1 MACPSSILSPAS
13 TYTSVTSSPAG
24 TMTFSGSSDSRAPVP
39 DTCWLRSARMT
50 CADTTEP
57 SPSSAASDPNMGEEP
72 AASVFP
78 LCPLFKNADFAP
90 QPTNATA
97 ARIAIAFA
105 GVGILFIFP
114 NAISRVSFLC
124 NIFNLYCF
132 YVRLPHIF
140 LLSAVYY
147 TKNQHLFVIPTG
159 MNPHSIYLMTEFY
172 TSLERSYSSLEK
184 FYRPYGKIL

>member
-90 QPTNATA
+90 QPTSATA
-97 ARIAIAFA
+97 ARIARSMA
-105 GVGILFIFP
+105 GRRS
-114 NAISRVSFLC
+114 ASS
-124 NIFNLYCF
+124 
-132 YVRLPHIF
+132 IF
-140 LLSAVYY
+140 LSGCMPCSHITAASHAAANAPSAATITAV
-147 TKNQHLFVIPTG
+147 TIPDMPTTNG
-159 MNPHSIYLMTEFY
+159 YLM
-172 TSLERSYSSLEK
+172 LM
-184 FYRPYGKIL
+184 